1 MTVVPKYLTHYPN
14 MDSELPFHIKV
25 NHLVNGFESHRHDYL
40 EFSYVIEGHG
50 SETINGVK
58 HLMLPGTFTL
68 VMPYQF
74 HEIHSDPGTP
84 LQLFNCN
91 FGIHLYSPSEQLPGI
106 EWNLAEANLPS
117 FVQVDDSEEQ
127 RRFQTLLGEL
137 RTEYSGTEPWRHSL
151 IKAKL
156 TEVLVRFDRLRRSK
170 QSDRQEIA
178 VAHAYDRKK
187 PRGSVWKVIQYIHS
201 HYRDDLTLTGLAER
215 FGFSVPYLSELFKRA
230 VGQNFVTF
238 VHEVRIRQAC
248 GLLIST
254 EMSVLEIAMET
265 GYGSYNTFARIFRE
279 SKGMTP
285 AAFRKSHVLQPSELD
300 LSITTK

>member
-1 MTVVPKYLTHYPN
+1 MAVVPKYLTHYPN

-25 NHLVNGFESHRHDYL
+25 NQLVNGFESHRHDYL
-40 EFSYVIEGHG
+40 EFSYVIEGSG

-74 HEIHSDPGTP
+74 HEIHSDPGSP

-91 FGIHLYSPSEQLPGI
+91 FGIHLYSPAEQLPGI
-106 EWNLAEANLPS
+106 DWNSAEANLPS
-117 FVQVDDSEEQ
+117 FVQVEDSEEQ
-127 RRFQTLLGEL
+127 RRFQSVLEEL
-137 RTEYSGTEPWRHSL
+137 SAEYSGAEPWRNSL

-156 TEVLVRFDRLRRSK
+156 TEVLVRFDRLRRSM
-170 QSDRQEIA
+170 QPGLQEA
-178 VAHAYDRKK
+178 AAAHAYVRKK
-187 PRGSVWKVIQYIHS
+187 PRSSVWQVIQYIHN
-201 HYRDDLTLTGLAER
+201 HYRDDLTLSGLAER

-230 VGQNFVTF
+230 LGQNFVTF
-238 VHEVRIRQAC
+238 VHDVRIRQAC

-279 SKGMTP
+279 SKGITP
-285 AAFRKSHVLQPSELD
+285 AGFRKGHLSQPQPLD
-300 LSITTK
+300 PT